1 LGCSLEQ
8 GQIVRITPMKGLEDS
23 PYVLVASHSCDIVN
37 PKEPFIEILPCH
49 EIEMADGVNKGGRN
63 QRTWDFSMG
72 THVFRVIAY
81 EKVKIEKEA
90 FSTINP
96 EKDMI
101 GKVED
106 LSLFQEWLAS
116 RYFRQTLP
124 DCINQL
130 LLEKLKLRKVVEH
143 CGPVLQRIWLYL
155 APIPDTSGEHVE
167 DYETMVYFVF
177 DGDEEQRKLVQQMM
191 TYVTNKEMMM
201 QSQNLGACVSIEVRR
216 DDQITLMELH
226 GLVAFNFDY
235 LSYRKKTS

>member
-1 LGCSLEQ
+1 
-8 GQIVRITPMKGLEDS
+8 
-23 PYVLVASHSCDIVN
+23 
-37 PKEPFIEILPCH
+37 
-49 EIEMADGVNKGGRN
+49 MADGVNKGGRN

-124 DCINQL
+124 DCINQKTVSAL
-130 LLEKLKLRKVVEH
+130 
-143 CGPVLQRIWLYL
+143 CC
-155 APIPDTSGEHVE
+155 
-167 DYETMVYFVF
+167 YETANKAF
-177 DGDEEQRKLVQQMM
+177 KLIF
-191 TYVTNKEMMM
+191 TPYNGT
-201 QSQNLGACVSIEVRR
+201 NLGIALPS
-216 DDQITLMELH
+216 
-226 GLVAFNFDY
+226 A
-235 LSYRKKTS
+235 